1 MISRKVAVYSHMLC
15 NTLLTYLAITGSDKP
30 CMADWV
36 STARVYLWAD
46 SDSVGELHEAM
57 TWTAA
62 NE

>member
-1 MISRKVAVYSHMLC
+1 MLC